1 MGEHMDPSLFASEL
15 DARVAPFDLLS
26 HPFYRD
32 WIAGRLSREQLCA
45 YAVEYFHHVA
55 AFPTF
60 LSALHS
66 RLEDGGLRRVVL
78 RNLAEEEVEGR
89 AHADMWLDFAEGLGL
104 SRDEVRAS
112 RPSAPVRL
120 LIERFSRSARQ
131 DAPAQVVAAFYA
143 YQSQV
148 PGLSGERARALLS
161 HYGANAHTCG
171 FFVLHSYAD
180 VLQAQTWRGELVRL
194 ISRDAGLADSVLEAA
209 GRAADWLWQALDG
222 SQAHGLR
229 AASLSA

>member
-1 MGEHMDPSLFASEL
+1 MNSTLFTTEL
-15 DARVAPFDLLS
+15 DARVAPFDLLT
-26 HPFYRD
+26 HPFYQD
-32 WIAGRLSREQLCA
+32 WSAGRLSREQLRA
-45 YAVEYFHHVA
+45 YATEYFHLVA

-66 RLEDGGLRRVVL
+66 RLEDGGLRRAVL

-89 AHADMWLDFAEGLGL
+89 AHADMWLDFAEGFGL
-104 SRDEVRAS
+104 SDHEVRAAN
-112 RPSAPVRL
+112 PSGPIRR

-131 DAPAQVVAAFYA
+131 DSPAEVVAALYA

-148 PGLSGERARALLS
+148 PRLCCEEARALLS
-161 HYGANAHTCG
+161 HYGADPHTCG

-180 VLQAQTWRGELVRL
+180 VQLATTLRDELVRL
-194 ISRDAGLADSVLEAA
+194 ISRDVRIADSVLASA

-222 SQAHGLR
+222 CQAHRLR
-229 AASLSA
+229 ERSLTA

>member
-1 MGEHMDPSLFASEL
+1 MTEL
-15 DARVAPFDLLS
+15 DARVAPFDLLT

-32 WIAGRLSREQLCA
+32 WSAGRLSREQLRA

-66 RLEDGGLRRVVL
+66 RLEDGGLRRAVL

-89 AHADMWLDFAEGLGL
+89 AHADMWLDFAEGFGL
-104 SRDEVRAS
+104 SHDEVRAGQ
-112 RPSAPVRL
+112 PSGPIRRL
-120 LIERFSRSARQ
+120 IDRFARSARQ
-131 DAPAQVVAAFYA
+131 DSPAEVVAGLYA

-148 PGLSGERARALLS
+148 PRLCGEKARALLS
-161 HYGANAHTCG
+161 HYGADAHTCG

-180 VLQAQTWRGELVRL
+180 VQQAKALRSELVRL
-194 ISRDAGLADSVLEAA
+194 VSRDTRVEDLALAAA
-209 GRAADWLWQALDG
+209 GRAADWLWQALDR
-222 SQAHGLR
+222 SQATRLR
-229 AASLSA
+229 VRSLSA

>member
-1 MGEHMDPSLFASEL
+1 MDPNLFMAEL
-15 DARVAPFDLLS
+15 DARVAPFDLLT

-32 WIAGRLSREQLCA
+32 WSEGRLSLEQLRA
-45 YAVEYFHHVA
+45 YAVEYFHHVS

-66 RLEDGGLRRVVL
+66 RLEDGALRRVVL

-112 RPSAPVRL
+112 RPSGPVRR
-120 LIERFSRSARQ
+120 LIERFARSARH
-131 DAPAQVVAAFYA
+131 DSPAEVVAAFYA
-143 YQSQV
+143 YQSQI
-148 PGLSGERARALLS
+148 PALSGERARALLS
-161 HYGANAHTCG
+161 HYGADAHTCG

-180 VLQAQTWRGELVRL
+180 ALQAATWRGELVRL
-194 ISRDAGLADSVLEAA
+194 VSSDAGLKDSALAA
-209 GRAADWLWQALDG
+209 AERAADWLWQALDG
-222 SQAHGLR
+222 SQAHRLR
-229 AASLSA
+229 EASLSA

>member
-1 MGEHMDPSLFASEL
+1 MTEL
-15 DARVAPFDLLS
+15 DARVAPFDLLT

-32 WIAGRLSREQLCA
+32 WSAGRLSREQLRA

-66 RLEDGGLRRVVL
+66 RLEDGGLRRAVL

-89 AHADMWLDFAEGLGL
+89 AHADMWLDFAEGFGL
-104 SRDEVRAS
+104 SHEEVRAS
-112 RPSAPVRL
+112 KPSDPIRR
-120 LIERFSRSARQ
+120 LIERFERSARQ
-131 DAPAQVVAAFYA
+131 DSPSEVVAAIYA

-148 PGLSGERARALLS
+148 PRLCGEKARALLN
-161 HYGANAHTCG
+161 HYGADARTCG

-180 VLQAQTWRGELVRL
+180 VRQAQTWRSELVRL
-194 ISRDAGLADSVLEAA
+194 VSPDDRLVDSALAAA
-209 GRAADWLWQALDG
+209 GRAADWLWQALDA
-222 SQAHGLR
+222 SQSHRLR
-229 AASLSA
+229 ERELSA